1 MFTKYLKTS
10 KPPTHPLFVWD
21 GECGFCKYWIMVW
34 QSNTKGLTYRTFQEV
49 ASDFPD
55 IPLKEFKKA
64 SRLIEPDG
72 SVFSGP
78 DSAFRTFYYF
88 HKPNKHWHK
97 WYENSSIFQKLT
109 DHSYNWMAK
118 NRPLMM
124 KITLAFW
131 GKNPLRRKT
140 YWLFWLTGAM
150 SILIGM
156 IYLLS

>member
-10 KPPTHPLFVWD
+10 KPPTQPLFIWD

-34 QSNTKGLTYRTFQEV
+34 QSNTKGLTYQTFQEV

-88 HKPNKHWHK
+88 HKPNKHCHN

-109 DHSYNWMAK
+109 DHGYNWMAK